1 MLTDIDLVFNIERA
15 NDSSMA
21 MQIESNSQVL
31 YSGKDF
37 NNGRHQVSL
46 KINIAGHLDFIL
58 SNRQNQDTVCDSQ
71 GNIVENKHICL
82 LSLTINGCQI
92 EGYKLDSTVVTSTG
106 HSVFW
111 NYNGTVRLTIDQ
123 DDPVIWIINN
133 KQLW

>member
-21 MQIESNSQVL
+21 MQIESNNQVL
-31 YSGKDF
+31 YSGKNFD
-37 NNGRHQVSL
+37 NGRHQISL
-46 KINIAGHLDFIL
+46 KINTAGYLDFVL
-58 SNRQNQDTVCDSQ
+58 SNRQHQDTVCDAQ
-71 GNIVENKHICL
+71 GNISENKHICL
-82 LSLTINGCQI
+82 LSLTVNGFHI
-92 EGYKLDSTVVTSTG
+92 DGYKLDSTVMTSTE

-111 NYNGTVRLTIDQ
+111 NYNGTVRLAIDQ